1 MNDNLEAIR
10 ERLANDPTMIKKLK
24 AALQSMNASPSNIS
38 MTDVVSFRNLL
49 IELYELPKNYFSD
62 TYIKDL
68 KILADDIL
76 EDQLVPDT
84 ACRYR
89 LTIGKE

>member
-10 ERLANDPTMIKKLK
+10 ERLANDPMMIKKLK
-24 AALQSMNASPSNIS
+24 AALQSRNVSPGNVS
-38 MTDVVSFRNLL
+38 MTDVVSLRNLL
-49 IELYELPKNYFSD
+49 IELYKLPQNYFSD

-76 EDQLVPDT
+76 ADQIAPDT

-89 LTIGKE
+89 LAIGEE